1 MTIIKNSVR
10 SIAQILIPTDCVLC
24 SVPVASTERRLQAD
38 ERAGTTTAAWLLES
52 ARKAGVCSSC
62 LDCLLAE
69 ALDELIIPATPPRV
83 APRCRGRRPAQPIEG
98 GTARC
103 RGCSRP
109 LISEYEWCCTCRSA
123 SFSFAGACA
132 LFEYRGRARKL
143 LGFYKFENYK
153 PLAVLFAALLCIAYV
168 ARFGPA
174 PIVPVPAQRR
184 SRAHRG
190 WDQVGVLA
198 GHLSNSYGVP
208 VITAL
213 RRSPGDSSQKT
224 LGRTDRFSRA
234 SSHYQLAG
242 QARRGGCRGLPT
254 AVLVDDVLTT
264 GATASACAEL
274 LRSAGVEAVQV
285 LALTVR

>member
-1 MTIIKNSVR
+1 MTLIRNSV
-10 SIAQILIPTDCVLC
+10 SSVIQILIPTHCVLC
-24 SVPVASTERRLQAD
+24 GCGLGAMPAASPE
-38 ERAGTTTAAWLLES
+38 AGPAGAPTWLVES
-52 ARKAGVCSSC
+52 ARKAGVCGSC
-62 LDCLLAE
+62 LAGL
-69 ALDELIIPATPPRV
+69 LDELLDGLIIPGTGRDCAS
-83 APRCRGRRPAQPIEG
+83 RCADQSPQAIQG

-109 LISEYEWCCTCRSA
+109 LISEHEWCSTCRTA
-123 SFSFAGACA
+123 AFSFTSAYA

-153 PLAVLFAALLCIAYV
+153 PLAILFAALLRIAYATRCV
-168 ARFGPA
+168 PA
-174 PIVPVPAQRR
+174 PVVPVPAQRR
-184 SRAHRG
+184 SRAQRG
-190 WDQVGVLA
+190 WDQVAVLA
-198 GHLSNSYGVP
+198 RRLRTSHGVP
-208 VITAL
+208 VIAAL

-242 QARRGGCRGLPT
+242 PARRGGCTELP
-254 AVLVDDVLTT
+254 AVVLLDDVLTT

-274 LRSAGVEAVQV
+274 LLSAGVGEVQV